1 MNNLIS
7 IKSKDRI
14 MKMLVMLFIG
24 LVFLLLPMSV
34 EAKTVNSKEVD
45 VEKVLREAEPK
56 LVVDSYE
63 LVEGEISKG
72 EKFIL
77 KVNVLN
83 TNPYADAYNVL
94 VTYTSETDNV
104 RVVDGKANQHYE
116 EHLEAG
122 GTFSYL
128 LELEVLDYF
137 EMDTMV
143 MDFIISYVGIGDG
156 DTTIGYVNT
165 TLATPKIMKNSLLKI
180 NQLNAS
186 ASATVGAKSLV
197 SLQYSNNGTL
207 PIEKAT
213 MVIEGNI
220 SGEKMEIELEPLKD
234 NEQKYIDCYVSFSKP
249 GEQELKISF
258 QYEDTNNNKY
268 SIEPVIKKVSV
279 KEFKTPVVKVQEVEQ
294 RWTID
299 QAGKTPIAIICGCI
313 IAISLLI
320 SLIWVIKVQKGKGK

>member
-1 MNNLIS
+1 VNNLIS

-14 MKMLVMLFIG
+14 MKMLVMLFVG

-72 EKFIL
+72 EKFTL

-83 TNPYADAYNVL
+83 TNPYADAYNIL

-104 RVVDGKANQHYE
+104 RVVDGKANQHFE
-116 EHLEAG
+116 EYLEAG

-137 EMDTMV
+137 EIDTMI
-143 MDFIISYVGIGDG
+143 MDFIVGYVDEDG
-156 DTTIGYVNT
+156 AGYANTTI
-165 TLATPKIMKNSLLKI
+165 ATPKIMKNSLLKI

-220 SGEKMEIELEPLKD
+220 SGDKMEIELEPLKD